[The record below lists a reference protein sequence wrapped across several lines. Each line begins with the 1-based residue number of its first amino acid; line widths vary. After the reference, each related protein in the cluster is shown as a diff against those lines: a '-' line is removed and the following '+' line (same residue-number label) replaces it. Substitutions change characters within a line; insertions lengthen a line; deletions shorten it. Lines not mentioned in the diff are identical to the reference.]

1 MDEDLQRLR
10 ERRMLE
16 LQAQQQQTEE
26 VRRAQEE
33 AESRKQTLL
42 RRILSPEARQRLTN
56 IKMVK
61 PDYANQ
67 MEVQLIQLAQSG
79 RIQLPITD
87 EMLRKLLV
95 QIEKQQRREITIR
108 RK

>member
-1 MDEDLQRLR
+1 
-10 ERRMLE
+10 
-16 LQAQQQQTEE
+16 
-26 VRRAQEE
+26 
-33 AESRKQTLL
+33 
-42 RRILSPEARQRLTN
+42 
-56 IKMVK
+56 MVK

-79 RIQLPITD
+79 RVQLPITD

-95 QIEKQQRREITIR
+95 QIEKQQRREIRIR